1 MTVAQSDPR
10 ASPHNILAVFLNLN
24 GSTKINQY
32 WLYLII
38 GSYLKSQDIHRKS
51 GFTATQD
58 LPASAYWEELFHASP
73 NSKVILTIRDN
84 DDIWFKSWMKFNDAM
99 DSKNSLGALVRE

>member
-1 MTVAQSDPR
+1 MRPTTLIYT
-10 ASPHNILAVFLNLN
+10 NIGYILLL
-24 GSTKINQY
+24 KI
-32 WLYLII
+32 
-38 GSYLKSQDIHRKS
+38 YLKSQDIHRKR

-84 DDIWFKSWMKFNDAM
+84 DAIWFKSWMKFNDAI
-99 DSKNSLGALVRE
+99 DSKNSLGALVRK